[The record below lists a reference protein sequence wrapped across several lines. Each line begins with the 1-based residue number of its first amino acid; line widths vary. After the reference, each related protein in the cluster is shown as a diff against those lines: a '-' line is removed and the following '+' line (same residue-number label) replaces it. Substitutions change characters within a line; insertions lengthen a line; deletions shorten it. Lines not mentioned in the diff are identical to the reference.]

1 MIIQIPIMGARFPSR
16 VREQVSL
23 FLSQIVHQ
31 PLEGAVPSPQAGT
44 VIGDLLSHLLNRGVT
59 SHSHPER
66 ACLGPGPSGP
76 VGYGELFALGPLAEA
91 AAENPL
97 TWAVKG
103 HPSWEGLGEPHGPER
118 VGPVLFSGGT
128 VAPSLPLQAPA
139 PCSEPRARCTASKPG
154 RAQSGAGGGAWEP
167 VGLAPHLPPIL

>member
-118 VGPVLFSGGT
+118 VGAGAVLRGDSC
-128 VAPSLPLQAPA
+128 P
-139 PCSEPRARCTASKPG
+139 
-154 RAQSGAGGGAWEP
+154 
-167 VGLAPHLPPIL
+167 LPPPPGSARETQP

>member
-16 VREQVSL
+16 VREQGSL

-59 SHSHPER
+59 SHSHPKR

-97 TWAVKG
+97 T
-103 HPSWEGLGEPHGPER
+103 
-118 VGPVLFSGGT
+118 
-128 VAPSLPLQAPA
+128 LQ
-139 PCSEPRARCTASKPG
+139 ELHFT
-154 RAQSGAGGGAWEP
+154 
-167 VGLAPHLPPIL
+167 